1 MVRDSS
7 VSLSGKSTLPL
18 LPPPP
23 PPPSHTHDQTIGG
36 KSFNWMPRSFKPQLQ
51 SHFLSSLGIPHLAT
65 PSLLHSSG
73 VKQAYSYSMSTFY
86 LYTLNNTNS
95 AIRRLKKKNR
105 KIEHKKI
112 QN

>member
-1 MVRDSS
+1 MVRGSS

-23 PPPSHTHDQTIGG
+23 PAPPPSHTHDQTIGG

-51 SHFLSSLGIPHLAT
+51 SHSLSSLGIPHLAT

-86 LYTLNNTNS
+86 LYTSNNTNS
-95 AIRRLKKKNR
+95 AIRRLKKKKQKN
-105 KIEHKKI
+105 
-112 QN
+112 